1 MAVPW
6 RGAGTVAGRYGRE
19 DGAMVANHES
29 PTTTVGTTNTPRGT
43 VLGIYTAPAAGA
55 PMVSRER
62 VPVVAGRGLAGDR
75 YFDGRGYYSQV
86 TPLTGRRLTL
96 IAAEA
101 LAALAAET
109 GIVLGADECR
119 RNLVTRGIDLDAL
132 IGKRFRVGTIECYG
146 ERPCPPCGYLEQ
158 LTGLKGVNRGLTAR
172 GGIRAEILLDGE
184 LAVGDV
190 VALSDIVP

>member
-1 MAVPW
+1 
-6 RGAGTVAGRYGRE
+6 
-19 DGAMVANHES
+19 MVANREAMAAAS
-29 PTTTVGTTNTPRGT
+29 VGAPGAPQGT

-55 PMVSRER
+55 PMESRER
-62 VPVVAGRGLAGDR
+62 VPVVAGRGLVGDR

-101 LAALAAET
+101 LAALTAET
-109 GIVLGADECR
+109 GIVLEADECR

-132 IGKRFRVGTIECYG
+132 IGKRFRIGAIECYG
-146 ERPCPPCGYLEQ
+146 ERPCPPCGYLEK
-158 LTGLKGVNRGLTAR
+158 LTGLKGVNRGLTDR